1 MGDTTMTTPEHLDDS
16 CPMLGTKP
24 DHHSEVERL
33 SRLIGHA
40 PDPTTKREGAG
51 LLGVVATIH
60 TDLQEIKEVLA
71 GMVAAQQR
79 RRALVVKLGF
89 AAIVPVFAA
98 IVTTVAQYLKGFHR

>member
-1 MGDTTMTTPEHLDDS
+1 MTVSEHLDDT
-16 CPMLGTKP
+16 CPLLGAKP

-60 TDLQEIKEVLA
+60 ADLQEIKEVLA
-71 GMVAAQQR
+71 GMAIAQQR
-79 RRALVVKLGF
+79 RRALAIKLGF
-89 AAIVPVFAA
+89 AAFVPVFAA
-98 IVTTVAQYLKGFHR
+98 IVAAVVHYLEGFRR